1 VVGRCGGDVAGEAAV
16 GDQGWGGVH
25 CDCEG
30 AMKLVYSHDCSLDG

>member
-1 VVGRCGGDVAGEAAV
+1 VAVMSPVRRQWVIGGGE
-16 GDQGWGGVH
+16 GVH